1 MYSFIDVNEYQRGK
15 NLPSEA
21 MSINGR
27 YIENEIEGYRTLQV
41 EGRELLE
48 TEVSDFQIGF
58 QSGSKYQDKEIQSV
72 LLRFIIPLPPIRRL
86 LSVKSLISLP
96 RFSTKSRRNSFLT
109 MSRISTLSAQKAM

>member
-21 MSINGR
+21 MSINGK

-58 QSGSKYQDKEIQSV
+58 QSGSKYQDKRDPVRVITV
-72 LLRFIIPLPPIRRL
+72 HY
-86 LSVKSLISLP
+86 SLAADSPASFREKFNKLTSL
-96 RFSTKSRRNSFLT
+96 KSRRNSFLM
-109 MSRISTLSAQKAM
+109 MSRISTLSARKAM